1 MVDAATPIPVP
12 RVGFFERHRRA
23 LLGMLAVAVFLTAWQ
38 AVFLVAPFNPLFI
51 TKPSLML
58 AGLLDMIE
66 TGELVDA
73 LLASGTPF
81 VLGLAAAAVIGV
93 AVGIVMGWRVRVGYA
108 LDPLLTVF
116 YASPLVAL
124 APLVVVFF
132 GVGTGSKTMIVFLL
146 AVFPFIFNACA
157 GTRAVDRLIINVVR
171 SLGGN
176 EKDLY
181 VKVIIPSVLPYI
193 VAAARIAVG
202 RALIGVLVGEFFAA
216 SEGIGYA
223 IARFGDLFALDR
235 MFACILV
242 IMAIAVALT
251 EAIRWIE
258 RAAFPWR
265 IGQ

>member
-1 MVDAATPIPVP
+1 MTDASVP
-12 RVGFFERHRRA
+12 RASFAERNRRA
-23 LLGMLAVAVFLTAWQ
+23 LLGCLAVAVFFTAWQ
-38 AVFLVAPFNPLFI
+38 AIFVLAPFNPLFI
-51 TKPSLML
+51 SKPSLIA
-58 AGLLDMIE
+58 AGLIDMME
-66 TGELVDA
+66 TGELVDN
-73 LLASGTPF
+73 LLVSGIPF
-81 VLGLAAAAVIGV
+81 VCGLAAAATVGV

-124 APLVVVFF
+124 APLVVIFF
-132 GVGTGSKTMIVFLL
+132 GVGLMAKTILVFLL
-146 AVFPFIFNACA
+146 AVFPFIFNAYA
-157 GTRAVDRLIINVVR
+157 GTRAVDRLLINVIR
-171 SLGGN
+171 SFGGT

-181 VKVIIPSVLPYI
+181 LKVIIPSVLPYV
-193 VAAARIAVG
+193 VAGARIAIG

-242 IMAIAVALT
+242 IMVIAVAMT
-251 EAIRWIE
+251 EGVRWAE